1 MTFKLPGNPD
11 NKIMISG
18 ESGREPGSSGRE
30 GAPGIDVVMHSD
42 PDRQNFEKAA
52 EGSNRERASTI

>member
-1 MTFKLPGNPD
+1 MTFKLPGNSD
-11 NKIMISG
+11 NKIMVSR

-30 GAPGIDVVMHSD
+30 GALGIDGAMHSD
-42 PDRQNFEKAA
+42 PDQQNFEKAA

>member
-1 MTFKLPGNPD
+1 MV
-11 NKIMISG
+11 SR

-30 GAPGIDVVMHSD
+30 GALGIDGAMHSD
-42 PDRQNFEKAA
+42 PDQQNFEKAA